1 MTIPSQAGAAEVT
14 RMEID
19 GRRLAPCRGGLP
31 EGRFLIKGQ
40 DGVGNLNLGEPIRQ
54 PAR

>member
-1 MTIPSQAGAAEVT
+1 VKVAK
-14 RMEID
+14 MEID
-19 GRRLAPCRGGLP
+19 GRRLAPCRADLP
-31 EGRFLIKGQ
+31 EGKFLVKGQ

>member
-1 MTIPSQAGAAEVT
+1 MG
-14 RMEID
+14 
-19 GRRLAPCRGGLP
+19 GGWRLVAVATP